1 MKLLLMIHGLTAGG
15 AERVI
20 TSLAD
25 GLVARGHEVYL
36 LTLNGRSDQFYKP
49 CDMVKRICLDL
60 AQESK
65 GLARGLWA
73 NLHRIRTIHREV
85 ATVGADAVV
94 SFGTTVNILALLA
107 CVGTGMRVFISERT
121 NPGAHEI
128 ARQWR
133 VLRHIT
139 YRRASALVVQTRG
152 AAEWFRARMGG
163 NPPVVVIANPVKPE
177 LNRERL
183 DVVPPAPFALA
194 VGRLSPEKGFDVL
207 LRAFKAVAQ
216 QCASLNLAIAGEGP
230 EAAVLEA
237 LAAECGISARVF
249 FLGQVKPIRS
259 LMRQAEMFV
268 LSSRYEGFPNVL
280 LEALAAGIPVIAAD
294 CPNGPREILGDGRF
308 GLLVPAEDPLVLAT
322 AMVRVATNAELKQRL
337 VHAAPRAIVPYQ
349 MDGIIGQWED
359 LLRGRASARIAG
371 TR

>member
-1 MKLLLMIHGLTAGG
+1 
-15 AERVI
+15 
-20 TSLAD
+20 
-25 GLVARGHEVYL
+25 
-36 LTLNGRSDQFYKP
+36 
-49 CDMVKRICLDL
+49 MVKRICLDL

-183 DVVPPAPFALA
+183 DVVPPPRLLWLW
-194 VGRLSPEKGFDVL
+194 VGSRPRRDSMSSCARSRRWRSSARASTWRLPEKGPK
-207 LRAFKAVAQ
+207 R
-216 QCASLNLAIAGEGP
+216 QC
-230 EAAVLEA
+230 
-237 LAAECGISARVF
+237 
-249 FLGQVKPIRS
+249 
-259 LMRQAEMFV
+259 
-268 LSSRYEGFPNVL
+268 
-280 LEALAAGIPVIAAD
+280 
-294 CPNGPREILGDGRF
+294 
-308 GLLVPAEDPLVLAT
+308 
-322 AMVRVATNAELKQRL
+322 
-337 VHAAPRAIVPYQ
+337 
-349 MDGIIGQWED
+349 
-359 LLRGRASARIAG
+359 
-371 TR
+371 